1 MTWYLRREW
10 VDQEDGIENVTI
22 HYTWSPPGGWPDWE
36 RNHNARM
43 LVDAGGFPRRRWK
56 VLRMPR
62 GVWDEQGGGWSL
74 EYRLHFFFEV
84 WQQGRNWHTDL
95 ESQDIVYRDM
105 EYVDNEGWVTHLC
118 AYWSVYDW
126 QAPVYSPMED
136 PRFPADSEFTSERYY
151 AYQDKD
157 RFSFFKS
164 QMLGQLPLP
173 HHWRSRIWAPRGAPV
188 LQQFHMGHLYPP
200 EETFETWLGPDGP
213 SSPGGSH
220 WVLHL

>member
-1 MTWYLRREW
+1 VTWYLRREW

-84 WQQGRNWHTDL
+84 WQNGHNWHTDHAT
-95 ESQDIVYRDM
+95 QDSDYRDK
-105 EYVDNEGWVTHLC
+105 EYDDKEGWLTHLS
-118 AYWSVYDW
+118 ADW
-126 QAPVYSPMED
+126 
-136 PRFPADSEFTSERYY
+136 
-151 AYQDKD
+151 
-157 RFSFFKS
+157 
-164 QMLGQLPLP
+164 
-173 HHWRSRIWAPRGAPV
+173 
-188 LQQFHMGHLYPP
+188 
-200 EETFETWLGPDGP
+200 
-213 SSPGGSH
+213 
-220 WVLHL
+220 